1 MDTLALE
8 SFVAVADEASFSRAA
23 EKLYVTQ
30 PAISKRIAGLEEDLG
45 VALFDR
51 LGRNLQ
57 VTEAGASLLVSARRI
72 LADIQASRDAIL
84 SLGDNVAGRLRLAT
98 SHHIGIHRLP
108 PILKAFTQQHPA
120 VELDL
125 LFLDSELALDKVANG
140 DIELAIVTLPETNA
154 PSLTSTLVWDDPLV
168 IVAAPDH
175 PLAATSNSSNNR
187 LPSQPV
193 SALAQHPAV
202 LPSRNTI
209 TRRILF
215 NALAS
220 HALPIQTALETNY
233 LETIKMLVSVG
244 LGWGVLPASM
254 LDNSVVEIPLKGLSM
269 RRQLGHVVRTER
281 TLSRAGNA
289 LIDILPPSTFD

>member
-23 EKLYVTQ
+23 ERLFVTQ

-51 LGRNLQ
+51 LGRQLNL
-57 VTEAGASLLVSARRI
+57 TEAGATLLISARRI
-72 LADIQASRDAIL
+72 LADLNTSREAIL
-84 SLGDNVAGRLRLAT
+84 SLGDHVAGRLRLAT

-108 PILKAFTQQHPA
+108 PVLKAFTQRYPE

-125 LFLDSELALDKVANG
+125 LFLDSELAIDKVVNG
-140 DIELAIVTLPETNA
+140 DIELAIVTLPESQQR
-154 PSLTSTLVWDDPLV
+154 SLANTLIWEDPLV

-175 PLAATSNSSNNR
+175 PLVKPARTKR
-187 LPSQPV
+187 QPV
-193 SALAQHPAV
+193 SALSEHAAI

-215 NALAS
+215 NALS
-220 HALPIQTALETNY
+220 PHQINIQTALETNY

-244 LGWGVLPASM
+244 IGWGVLPASM
-254 LDNSVVEIPLKGLSM
+254 LDSTVAEIRLSNLSM
-269 RRQLGHVVRTER
+269 QRRLGYVVRNDR
-281 TLSRAGNA
+281 TISRASTA
-289 LIDILPPSTFD
+289 LIDILGTKPSN

>member
-23 EKLYVTQ
+23 ERLFVTQ

-51 LGRNLQ
+51 LGRQLSL
-57 VTEAGASLLVSARRI
+57 TEAGAALLVSARRI
-72 LADIQASRDAIL
+72 LADLNTSREAIL
-84 SLGDNVAGRLRLAT
+84 SLSDHVAGRLRLAT

-108 PILKAFTQQHPA
+108 PVLKAFTQRYPE

-125 LFLDSELALDKVANG
+125 LFLDSEAAIEKVVGG
-140 DIELAIVTLPETNA
+140 DVELAIVTLPETEQR
-154 PSLTSTLVWDDPLV
+154 SLTNTLIWKDPLV

-175 PLAATSNSSNNR
+175 PLVKPAKAKR
-187 LPSQPV
+187 QPV
-193 SALAQHPAV
+193 SSLSEHAAI
-202 LPSRNTI
+202 LPNRNTI

-215 NALAS
+215 DSL
-220 HALPIQTALETNY
+220 LPHRISIRTALETNY

-244 LGWGVLPASM
+244 IGWGVLPASM
-254 LDNSVVEIPLKGLSM
+254 VDDTVVEVRLSHLDM
-269 RRQLGHVVRTER
+269 QRQLGYAVRNDR
-281 TLSRAGNA
+281 TVSRAGNA
-289 LIDILPPSTFD
+289 LIDILSTQTQTSK

>member
-23 EKLYVTQ
+23 ERLFVTQ
-30 PAISKRIAGLEEDLG
+30 PAISKRIATLEEDLG

-51 LGRNLQ
+51 LGRQLSL
-57 VTEAGASLLVSARRI
+57 TETGSSLLISARRI
-72 LADIQASRDAIL
+72 LADLATSREAIL
-84 SLGDNVAGRLRLAT
+84 SLGDHVAGQLRLAT

-108 PILKAFTQQHPA
+108 SVLKAFTQRYPD

-125 LFLDSELALDKVANG
+125 LFLDSELAIDKVTSG
-140 DIELAIVTLPETNA
+140 DIELAIVTLPESEHKALSN
-154 PSLTSTLVWDDPLV
+154 TLIWQDPLV

-175 PLAATSNSSNNR
+175 PLCAKQRSRKHS
-187 LPSQPV
+187 V
-193 SALAQHPAV
+193 KALSEHPAV

-215 NALAS
+215 DSLTP
-220 HALPIQTALETNY
+220 HPVRIKTALETNY

-254 LDNSVVEIPLKGLSM
+254 LDDTVCEVRVSHLHMV
-269 RRQLGHVVRTER
+269 RRLGYVTRTDR
-281 TLSRAGNA
+281 TISRAGKA
-289 LIDILPPSTFD
+289 MLDILPNQQ

>member
-23 EKLYVTQ
+23 ERLFVTQ

-51 LGRNLQ
+51 LGRQLSL
-57 VTEAGASLLVSARRI
+57 TEAGTTLLVSARRI
-72 LADIQASRDAIL
+72 LADLNTSREAVL
-84 SLGDNVAGRLRLAT
+84 SLGDHVAGRLRLAT

-108 PILKAFTQQHPA
+108 PVLKAFTQRYPE

-125 LFLDSELALDKVANG
+125 LFLDSEAAIDKVVSG
-140 DIELAIVTLPETNA
+140 DVELAIVTLPENEQR
-154 PSLTSTLVWDDPLV
+154 SLTNTLIWQDPLV

-175 PLAATSNSSNNR
+175 PLVKPARTKR
-187 LPSQPV
+187 QPV
-193 SALAQHPAV
+193 SVLSMHAAI

-215 NALAS
+215 DSL
-220 HALPIQTALETNY
+220 LPHRVDIRTALETNY

-244 LGWGVLPASM
+244 IGWGVLPASM
-254 LDNSVVEIPLKGLSM
+254 LDDTVAEIRLSHLSM
-269 RRQLGHVVRTER
+269 QRQLGYSVRNDR
-281 TLSRAGNA
+281 TISRASKA
-289 LIDILPPSTFD
+289 LIDILEHQPNQ